1 MDPDGKPLPPLPQLG
16 EGMALPPLPM
26 PAASGALAALKDE
39 MQS

>member
-1 MDPDGKPLPPLPQLG
+1 
-16 EGMALPPLPM
+16 MALPPLPM